1 MKNSGLLTI
10 LASTLC
16 TSGIS
21 NNIWNLNY
29 EDLDN
34 TSSKVIQTEEE
45 ITIKKDDIKGEILEH
60 IYKENVSKNI
70 VIK

>member
-21 NNIWNLNY
+21 NNIWDLNY

-45 ITIKKDDIKGEILEH
+45 KTRRLQNAEDKRIRKQLKRVKK
-60 IYKENVSKNI
+60 
-70 VIK
+70 

>member
-45 ITIKKDDIKGEILEH
+45 KARRLQNAEDKRIRKQLKRVKK
-60 IYKENVSKNI
+60 
-70 VIK
+70 